1 MSLKNHKLKHQD
13 GKYKCCMYCDYRNLI
28 WNNLKYHIDATHPDH
43 GEKKH
48 LCDLCGKGFSRF
60 SLKKH
65 IEAVHGGLKNFQ
77 CNYCEKSFSQLGNL
91 KRHIQSIHEGAVLG
105 VDSNFES

>member
-1 MSLKNHKLKHQD
+1 MCEKTFDSMQSLKIHIKIIHEGLK
-13 GKYKCCMYCDYRNLI
+13 KY
-28 WNNLKYHIDATHPDH
+28 
-43 GEKKH
+43 E
-48 LCDLCGKGFSRF
+48 CDLCGKGFSRF